1 MVFAAPFVLPSE
13 ESEEMMGKPAIKV
26 CGVKSGEFA
35 CEAAERGVIYI
46 GLIFDKASPRY
57 VPVKEAKEILDRI
70 PPFLCN
76 IVGVFR
82 DTSVVEILKIANKL
96 NLDVIQLHGAYDAS
110 TIRTLKDLGFK
121 VWLLDNGA
129 TPPETFGAD
138 GLIIDARRGSQVGGT
153 GEVAN
158 WSRVAELKSYGIFT
172 ILAGGLGSDNIAL
185 AAKLGADVLDLNSK
199 LETSPG
205 VKSIE
210 LLDAALAKLK
220 D

>member
-1 MVFAAPFVLPSE
+1 MVFAAPFVLLSE
-13 ESEEMMGKPAIKV
+13 ESEETMEQGIKV

-35 CEAAERGVIYI
+35 CEAAERGVDFI
-46 GLIFDKASPRY
+46 GLIFDRASPRY
-57 VPVKEAKEILDRI
+57 VPVKAAKQILDRI

-82 DTSVVEILKIANKL
+82 DTPIIEILKTASKV
-96 NLDVIQLHGAYDAS
+96 NLDVIQLHGPYGADS
-110 TIRTLKDLGFK
+110 VRVLKDLGFK

-172 ILAGGLGSDNIAL
+172 ILAGGLGPDNIAL
-185 AAKLGADVLDLNSK
+185 ASKLGADVLDLNSK

-210 LLDAALAKLK
+210 LLDAALAKI
-220 D
+220 

>member
-1 MVFAAPFVLPSE
+1 MFAAPFVLLSE
-13 ESEEMMGKPAIKV
+13 ESEKMMGKPAIKV
-26 CGVKSGEFA
+26 CGVKCAEFA
-35 CEAAERGVIYI
+35 READERDIEFI

-57 VPVKEAKEILDRI
+57 VTVEKANEIVESI
-70 PPFLCN
+70 FAFTQK
-76 IVGVFR
+76 VGVFR
-82 DTSVVEILKIANKL
+82 DTPLEEILRISDEVNL
-96 NLDVIQLHGAYDAS
+96 NVIQLHGAYDAD
-110 TIRTLKDLGFK
+110 TIKALQDEGYY

-172 ILAGGLGSDNIAL
+172 ILAGGLGPDNIAL

-220 D
+220 DE